1 MNGRINTKN
10 LETMQTTVPSDVKI
24 KRLKVLVDQ
33 NETSLKIL
41 AQKQEGL
48 NTKVSEDVYKRQKQV
63 RPIRSVSGYDITQN
77 VLQATMQ
84 EIGMN
89 DVKISQM
96 NEIEKRLLII
106 LTLQSQMARSAA
118 MGDFA
123 RTIKFSGFI
132 PRGISNNLVNASK
145 SGVVAISYC

>member
-1 MNGRINTKN
+1 MN
-10 LETMQTTVPSDVKI
+10 
-24 KRLKVLVDQ
+24 
-33 NETSLKIL
+33 
-41 AQKQEGL
+41 
-48 NTKVSEDVYKRQKQV
+48 

-106 LTLQSQMARSAA
+106 FGHYKAKWLVLLRW
-118 MGDFA
+118 
-123 RTIKFSGFI
+123 
-132 PRGISNNLVNASK
+132 GILHVPLSLVALYREVYRITS
-145 SGVVAISYC
+145 